1 MVAHMDDWVVNGFTF
16 GLVDVTALC
25 YVIYYLCIE
34 QPGIAGPIASM
45 MITGCWYGAN
55 KIVEMN
61 MENTMNI
68 AAGVHIVAWLA
79 QFYGHG
85 VHEGRSPALLDN
97 LFQAIF
103 MAPLFVL
110 MEVMFR
116 FGYRQEFQN
125 SIQPQIDEAILKFK
139 TESQKKVK

>member
-1 MVAHMDDWVVNGFTF
+1 MVAHMDDWVVNGFSF
-16 GLVDVTALC
+16 GLVDVAALC
-25 YVIYYLCIE
+25 YVLYYLFIE
-34 QPGIAGPIASM
+34 QPGAAGPIASL

-55 KIVEMN
+55 KIVDMHL
-61 MENTMNI
+61 ENTMNI
-68 AAGVHIVAWLA
+68 AASVHIIAWLA

-116 FGYRQEFQN
+116 FGYRKEFQE
-125 SIQPQIDEAILKFK
+125 SIQPKIDAAILKFNNE
-139 TESQKKVK
+139 TKKKNK